1 MKSEIVSSIDFK
13 GSSESILKG
22 KNTNDDREKPYE
34 NEEKSDDGYR
44 MKHENIST
52 TPSYKNYMPFI
63 LDGLQVYKINN
74 HSRRTKPQRKILS
87 KEVIT
92 EKYLELTK
100 ILSYESQEEEEE
112 NDPDQTDE
120 EKTKLRSFE
129 THAEYHKKPNRLRKN
144 GETNHQ
150 TGTNAYRKRSG
161 RVQPNIRK
169 ILEREI
175 PIEIN
180 ETVEEDESF
189 ENDSKLMIKDTTS
202 PSISESKSGK
212 YYYLFPKLGD

>member
-1 MKSEIVSSIDFK
+1 
-13 GSSESILKG
+13 
-22 KNTNDDREKPYE
+22 
-34 NEEKSDDGYR
+34 
-44 MKHENIST
+44 
-52 TPSYKNYMPFI
+52 MPFI

-74 HSRRTKPQRKILS
+74 HSRRIKPKRKILS
-87 KEVIT
+87 KDKVIT

-112 NDPDQTDE
+112 NDLDQTDE
-120 EKTKLRSFE
+120 KKTKLRSFE
-129 THAEYHKKPNRLRKN
+129 THAEYHEKPNRLRKN
-144 GETNHQ
+144 GETNYQ
-150 TGTNAYRKRSG
+150 TGTNAYQKRSG

-189 ENDSKLMIKDTTS
+189 ENDSKLIIKDTTS
-202 PSISESKSGK
+202 TSISENKSGK
-212 YYYLFPKLGD
+212 YYYLFSKLED

>member
-1 MKSEIVSSIDFK
+1 MIEMKNNFIYRFYQGTEENV
-13 GSSESILKG
+13 LKG
-22 KNTNDDREKPYE
+22 NNTNDVREKPYE
-34 NEEKSDDGYR
+34 NEEKYDDGYR

-52 TPSYKNYMPFI
+52 TPSYKNSKPFI
-63 LDGLQVYKINN
+63 LDGLKVYKINN
-74 HSRRTKPQRKILS
+74 NSRRTKPQRKILS

-100 ILSYESQEEEEE
+100 ILSYESQEEEKE
-112 NDPDQTDE
+112 NDLDQTDE
-120 EKTKLRSFE
+120 IKTLLRSFE
-129 THAEYHKKPNRLRKN
+129 THAEYYKKPNRLQKN

-189 ENDSKLMIKDTTS
+189 ENDSKLKIKDTTS
-202 PSISESKSGK
+202 SPIFENKSGK
-212 YYYLFPKLGD
+212 YY